1 MVLAGGVDEIT
12 ELQAMME
19 NNEKNLGEAGGFLML
34 ESEKTVSKSQ
44 NEKLAEVIGYKSSA
58 LNKEQKE
65 SLAETVSALII
76 DAVNWGGNDF
86 ANVTNISLST
96 VFSCQES
103 ETILSDICKEL
114 NYSGDR
120 KYMEIDWMGACGIVQ
135 ADEVLKAN
143 GSSNSIWALVN
154 IESEKATVVVL
165 KTHNWPF

>member
-1 MVLAGGVDEIT
+1 
-12 ELQAMME
+12 MMGS
-19 NNEKNLGEAGGFLML
+19 NEKNPGEVGGFLML
-34 ESEKTVSKSQ
+34 ESEKTNSKSQ

-76 DAVNWGGNDF
+76 DAVKDIS
-86 ANVTNISLST
+86 NVTNMSLST

-103 ETILSDICKEL
+103 ETILFDICKEL

-135 ADEVLKAN
+135 AYEALKASN
-143 GSSNSIWALVN
+143 RNNSIWTLVN
-154 IESEKATVVVL
+154 IESEKAAVVVL
-165 KTHNWPF
+165 KTHKWPFNRLLA